1 MPGASGPIGGDK
13 IKVYYLESANLPEQ
27 PADLDAANLIAVDA
41 NLLGHTT
48 GDFTVPGVE
57 GTSAAAPNIEWRE
70 HNADAVLHRIDIT
83 PAPTSDDVTM
93 DLEYVVHFDDTAHQA
108 LISAAARTYAVV
120 ILDFQS
126 DEGDGTRG
134 SAGTNAVGTL
144 ICLVVRHG
152 DAPVTGPSSAANSQG
167 TTTFT
172 LINDSADAKGRKF
185 FHYGA

>member
-1 MPGASGPIGGDK
+1 MPGATGPIGGDK
-13 IKVYYLESANLPEQ
+13 IAVYYLKSNALPAQ

-70 HNADAVLHRIDIT
+70 HKADAVLHRLDIT
-83 PAPTSDDVTM
+83 PAPTTDDVTM
-93 DLEYVVHFDDTAHQA
+93 DLEYTVHFDDTVHQE
-108 LISAAARTYAVV
+108 LIAAPARTYATL
-120 ILDFQS
+120 ILDYQS
-126 DEGDGTRG
+126 DAGDNIRG
-134 SAGTNAVGTL
+134 SGAGNAVGTL
-144 ICLVVRHG
+144 VSLVVRHG
-152 DAPVTGPSSAANSQG
+152 DAPFTGPSSAANAQG

-172 LINDSADAKGRKF
+172 LIEDSASAKGRKF